1 VGRLVSG
8 SGLFVTKRFPARVAS
23 ARLRLLGASSSR
35 VRYDP
40 RAFGETFLSWF
51 SFQYAVVDETINFSE
66 DASRAE
72 QLLQKRSV
80 RLGLIWGVWT
90 IVALFFT
97 GQVYMMYYT
106 EKRIGFGKVF
116 FMQAS
121 ACYLW
126 AFATPLVLWLARR
139 FRIDRNNWRSRVILH
154 TMVSLALSAFLISLH
169 FVIYMAFVGR
179 ASELTALRTF
189 QYVFYNL
196 DRWLLTYWL
205 IVLMSHAFNYYNS
218 YRKGE
223 LKSSQLKTQL
233 VQSQLEA
240 LKMQV
245 HPHFLFNTLH
255 SISALLNKDT
265 EAARRMITR
274 LGDFLR
280 MTLENAG
287 TQEVTLQQEMEFL
300 NGYLEIE
307 RIRFQ
312 DRLITLVEVDPEVLD
327 VRVPN
332 LILQPIVEN
341 AMRHAIN
348 RDCNCRHVEILA
360 ARRNG
365 LLRIQVKDNGPG
377 LCADQDFVSHRG
389 KRVGLTNTKARL
401 ERLYGTK
408 HRFELTNNPA
418 GGLVVTMEIP
428 ATSSSLGL
436 YSQPELANQ
445 RKPAFIS

>member
-1 VGRLVSG
+1 M
-8 SGLFVTKRFPARVAS
+8 
-23 ARLRLLGASSSR
+23 
-35 VRYDP
+35 
-40 RAFGETFLSWF
+40 
-51 SFQYAVVDETINFSE
+51 DETINLSE
-66 DASRAE
+66 DETRAE

-126 AFATPLVLWLARR
+126 ALATPLVLWLAGR
-139 FRIDRNNWRSRVILH
+139 FRIDRNNWCNEVVLH
-154 TMVSLALSAFLISLH
+154 VLVSLALSAFLISLH
-169 FVIYMAFVGR
+169 FVIYMAFMGR
-179 ASELTALRTF
+179 GSEVTALRTL

-223 LKSSQLKTQL
+223 LKSSQLRTQL

-265 EAARRMITR
+265 EAARSMIAR

-280 MTLENAG
+280 LTLENAG

-312 DRLITLVEVDPEVLD
+312 DRLTTLVEVDPEVLD

-348 RDCNCRHVEILA
+348 RDCDCRHIEIVA
-360 ARRNG
+360 APRNG
-365 LLRIQVKDNGPG
+365 VLRIQVKDNGPG
-377 LCADQDFVSHRG
+377 LCAGQKFVSHAGR
-389 KRVGLTNTKARL
+389 RVGLTNTKARL
-401 ERLYGTK
+401 ERLYGSE

-418 GGLVVTMEIP
+418 GGLIVTLEIP
-428 ATSSSLGL
+428 
-436 YSQPELANQ
+436 
-445 RKPAFIS
+445 RHV